1 MPKIGSASN
10 RQIAMRSLITLVVA
24 LLLLWPLASGLA
36 AEAEATQ
43 VEEPEFGGSLYLL
56 EAGKEHRDSVVLV
69 HGLGNAGTQDWKNV
83 IPVLSE
89 KFHVVAPDLPG
100 FAASDKGNHL
110 YSPTRYA
117 HLLKWIIDRYCSGRY
132 RGRVMMVG
140 HSMGGA
146 IALRYAATYP
156 ETLKK
161 LVLVDAA
168 GILHRSAFAVASL
181 KNMPDESELLAMI
194 GSNPE
199 EAETLLGD
207 LIVASESFPAPVDTI
222 LNSSFLRGFVLR
234 KNPSVIASLAL
245 LQEDF
250 GPAIDRV
257 EMPTA
262 IIWGEDDRVA
272 PPRTGRLLS
281 MRLSHASLD
290 LLAGVGHVPMNEAS
304 ARFNSLLLAR
314 LTKPLPH
321 RGRKTVKPGTQSVA
335 CNSQKGMHLSG
346 AYRDIAINGCTGVV
360 MENVAAESIR
370 IEDSEV
376 KIYGA
381 TIKSEGRAMVVK
393 NSTLMATALD
403 IEAETAID
411 AYDSKLD
418 LAGADIRCGKYAVGF
433 AGGEKSTALF
443 SVSKIGGEYVH
454 SAFRI
459 GESADAIPCR
469 LTGE

>member
-1 MPKIGSASN
+1 MQA
-10 RQIAMRSLITLVVA
+10 LTTLVFAA
-24 LLLLWPLASGLA
+24 LLLIWPLAPCLA

-43 VEEPEFGGSLYLL
+43 IEEPEFGGSLYLL
-56 EAGKEHRDSVVLV
+56 ETGKEHHDSVVLV

-83 IPVLSE
+83 IPVLA
-89 KFHVVAPDLPG
+89 KHFHVIAPDLPG
-100 FAASDKGNHL
+100 FAASGKGNHL

-117 HLLKWIIDRYCSGRY
+117 RLLKWIIDRCCSGRY
-132 RGRVMMVG
+132 RGGVMMVG

-156 ETLKK
+156 GTLEK

-181 KNMPDESELLAMI
+181 KNMPDHSDLLAMF

-222 LNSSFLRGFVLR
+222 LNSSYLRGFVLR

-257 EMPTA
+257 EIPTA

-290 LLAGVGHVPMNEAS
+290 LLAGVGHVPMNEARK
-304 ARFNSLLLAR
+304 RFNSLLLAR
-314 LTKPLPH
+314 LTKPLPLKS
-321 RGRKTVKPGTQSVA
+321 GKTVKPGTKSVV
-335 CNSQKGMHLSG
+335 CNSRNEMHLTG
-346 AYRDIAINGCTGVV
+346 AYRDITINNCKDVV

-370 IEDSEV
+370 IENSEV
-376 KIYGA
+376 SIYGA
-381 TIKSEGRAMVVK
+381 TLKSEGKGMVVK

-418 LAGADIRCGKYAVGF
+418 LAGADIRCEKFAVGF
-433 AGGEKSTALF
+433 AGGDKSTVLF
-443 SVSKIGGEYVH
+443 SISKIGGEYVH

-459 GESADAIPCR
+459 GGPADAIPCR